1 MEDEQRFGQIEEREI
16 AAREGEE
23 DEVDAHDEVGVPEV
37 QAEGVQV
44 LVAEV
49 EEVAE
54 VGLEIRS
61 GSAYITLP
69 TILENKLLAI
79 TE

>member
-1 MEDEQRFGQIEEREI
+1 MEDEQRFGLIEEREI
-16 AAREGEE
+16 VAREGEE

>member
-54 VGLEIRS
+54 VGLETRS
-61 GSAYITLP
+61 TQEYPALLSLFAK
-69 TILENKLLAI
+69 KLLANVQ
-79 TE
+79 